1 MKYFL
6 FMLLAV
12 AATDVRLAAQDIFPP
27 PNEAAK
33 LRIHAHRTT
42 KPLVID
48 GNLDEA
54 DWQAAKAVSN
64 FIQSEPFQGQ
74 PARFDTDIRIL
85 FDNDNIYIGAF
96 CRDSAGKNGI
106 RVQNL
111 RRDFETFQNESV
123 GVAFDTFRDPRTPV
137 PIFFTTPYGSQSD
150 MQIFE
155 DRIFDGDWDA
165 IWRVRTSISDS
176 GWTAEF
182 AIPWSSLRY
191 PDSSPTASSP
201 QQETVWGINFA
212 RINRRLNQITR
223 WSPIPRAYTI
233 GRMVYGGLVTGLQP
247 PPSRINLRVQ
257 PYGTFRLAERTAQGV
272 ADVREAKPTFGGE
285 AKWAPSANTVLDL
298 TVNTD
303 FAQADA
309 DRQVVNLSRFS
320 VFFPERRQFFL
331 ENASL
336 FAVGSSEGHNIQP
349 FFSRR
354 IGLDDNG
361 NRLGIDAGLRLV
373 NQTASYSTG
382 GLLMRQRSDE
392 SHPSSWFGVGRYTQ
406 NIGENTRIGALAT
419 FRQDEAFGSSAAK
432 TNLAGAVDGFTRL
445 SDPVS
450 LRGMVSVSSDS
461 GKSGFAGYAELRVD
475 ENWIYAEWKQSVVSN
490 NYNPGVGFVDRT
502 DIIRTSPAFF
512 LNWRPSWM
520 PQGFLFLGPGAF
532 IDVVHRLSDG
542 TLLEANVRAYPMYVN
557 FRDGG
562 GLGIFAQPNVQVLT
576 ESFEP
581 LKGISIASGI
591 YNYIQYGIDGNTDPS
606 APISLE
612 GQFSV
617 GGYFNGQISSLR
629 VLLRAAPIPYIAAS
643 ISYRRNELI
652 GVGEGAVSRVTH
664 LFAPELRLSLNPQLQ
679 FIAFWQYN
687 TAAERS
693 TWNARF
699 SWEFEPLSY
708 VFIVFNDNRTFDQPR
723 LETPFT
729 QREAIIKISY
739 LRQL

>member
-1 MKYFL
+1 MKYIFSS
-6 FMLLAV
+6 LLVFIFAGH
-12 AATDVRLAAQDIFPP
+12 RLAAQDIFPP
-27 PNEAAK
+27 PNDAAK
-33 LRIHAHRTT
+33 LRIHAHRAT

-48 GNLDEA
+48 GNLDES
-54 DWQAAKAVSN
+54 DWQAAKAVGN

-74 PARFDTDIRIL
+74 PAQFDTDIRIL
-85 FDNDNIYIGAF
+85 FDDENIYIGAF
-96 CRDSAGKNGI
+96 CRDTTGANGI

-137 PIFFTTPYGSQSD
+137 PTFFATPYGSQSD

-155 DRIFDGDWDA
+155 DRIFDSDWDA
-165 IWRVRTSISDS
+165 IWRVRTSISSS

-191 PDSSPTASSP
+191 PTANQSNEQSS
-201 QQETVWGINFA
+201 ETVWGINFS
-212 RINRRLNQITR
+212 RVNRRLNQITR
-223 WSPIPRAYTI
+223 WSPVPRAYTI
-233 GRMVYGGLVTGLQP
+233 GRMVYGGVVTGLQP
-247 PPSRINLRVQ
+247 PPQRINLRVQ
-257 PYGTFRLAERTAQGV
+257 PYGTFRLAERTAQGA
-272 ADVREAKPTFGGE
+272 ADVRESKPAFGGE

-354 IGLDDNG
+354 IGLDGNG
-361 NRLGIDAGLRLV
+361 NRLAIDAGLRLV
-373 NQTASYSTG
+373 NQTTTYSAG
-382 GLLMRQRSDE
+382 GLIMRQRGDE

-419 FRQDEAFGSSAAK
+419 VRHDEAFGANSAK
-432 TNLAGAVDGFTRL
+432 TNVVGAVDGFTRL
-445 SDPVS
+445 SNPVS
-450 LRGMVSVSSDS
+450 LRGMFSVSSDS
-461 GKSGFAGYAELRVD
+461 GLTGFAGYAEMQVQ
-475 ENWIYAEWKQSVVSN
+475 ENWIYAEWKQSVVSAT
-490 NYNPGVGFVDRT
+490 YNPGIGFIDRA
-502 DIIRTSPAFF
+502 DIIRTSPGFY

-520 PQGFLFLGPGAF
+520 PQGVLFLGPGAF
-532 IDVVHRLSDG
+532 VDVVHRLSDG
-542 TLLEANVRAYPMYVN
+542 TFLEGNVRTYPMYVN

-562 GLGIFAQPNVQVLT
+562 GFGAYVQPTMQVLT
-576 ESFEP
+576 ETFEP
-581 LKGISIASGI
+581 LSGMSIAPGK
-591 YNYIQYGIDGNTDPS
+591 YNYMRYGIEGNSDPS
-606 APISLE
+606 APVSLNGRLE
-612 GQFSV
+612 I
-617 GGYFNGQISSLR
+617 GGYFNGQLSSLS
-629 VLLRAAPIPYIAAS
+629 LSLRTAPIPQIAAS
-643 ISYRRNELI
+643 VSYTRNELTSI
-652 GVGEGAVSRVTH
+652 GEANSTRVTH
-664 LFAPELRLSLNPQLQ
+664 LLAPELRLSLNPRLQL
-679 FIAFWQYN
+679 IAFWQYN

-708 VFIVFNDNRTFDQPR
+708 VFVVFNDNRTFDQPR
-723 LETPFT
+723 FETPFT